1 MNRGSVGWYRHS
13 VNVTTTSL
21 HNKDQYSKFRKG
33 TPSTNYDF
41 KEKLQSKTQKNN
53 NCICF
58 KEPLATIEKHCKKLP
73 VIHRRKLLGPTLF
86 SPGGGKMSLVGR
98 PDLAGTCLTP
108 PSHFGLLQ
116 GFAP

>member
-1 MNRGSVGWYRHS
+1 MIRGSVGWYRHS
-13 VNVTTTSL
+13 VNVTTASL
-21 HNKDQYSKFRKG
+21 HNKDQYSKFRKK

-41 KEKLQSKTQKNN
+41 KERLQSKTQKNH

-58 KEPLATIEKHCKKLP
+58 KEPLATIENTAKNYRLFTAGNTPAPHY
-73 VIHRRKLLGPTLF
+73 F

-98 PDLAGTCLTP
+98 SDSAGTCLTP